1 MTLRAPIH
9 FLILC
14 FIALNAK
21 AEERLGDSPD
31 FVSSTNKVQRIEV
44 LGHKNADDRRSST
57 ATKTVI
63 LEADIVRYGDS
74 SLVDVLKRVPGIS
87 VRGVQGKGGE
97 VRMRGLG
104 SGYTQVMLNGE
115 RAPPGFSLDSISP
128 ELIERIEVAR
138 AATADASTQA
148 IAGSINIILK
158 RKVDMARRDIKL
170 AASSDGGEPGFGIDG
185 LFSDRDG
192 EFSYTISGGIG
203 RSKNVDLSQVD
214 QEELNAAGQL
224 RLARVTSKRDFGQ
237 SDRLNLAP
245 RLMWDLGHGDSINL
259 ESLLR
264 LQHSEGGGEELRL
277 TGLGEQPPLVQDFTR
292 SISDSRQFRSKLTVL
307 HQLASGAKLDLKL
320 GATYNRRESDSQ
332 LEGFDA
338 KALPALSRNINSL
351 ASDYGVSL
359 SGKYLNGYIEG
370 HSFVTGWEGEYNWR
384 AEDRLRQEKAYGRPS
399 IYRDDSYTARV
410 ERLAVFAQ
418 DEWEILPQWSLYMGM
433 RWEGIAT
440 QSEGNTLDDVA
451 NRSTVL
457 SPILQTLWKFAEKD
471 QLRFALSR
479 TYKAPNTRDLIPRR
493 NVANDNSATTP
504 DTKGNPDLRPE
515 LAWGADLAIEHYL
528 EKGGVLSASIY
539 ARQIDDVILP
549 SLMQINGQ
557 WVSQPFNQG
566 RANLRGLELEAKF
579 NLQQH
584 WPDAPALDIRAN
596 VAANWSEVESIA
608 GPDNRLDQ
616 QTPVSANF
624 GVDYKLPGEFLT
636 LGGNYNFQSA
646 ATTRLSNTQTAINP
660 AKRTLDV
667 YGLWKISPAMQLRI
681 SFANI
686 LAEDHI
692 AESLYADQ
700 NGIRQQ
706 TTASQSEMT
715 ARAVLEMRL

>member
-1 MTLRAPIH
+1 MPLRAYIH
-9 FLILC
+9 FLPVC
-14 FIALNAK
+14 FIACAAM
-21 AEERLGDSPD
+21 AEERLGLDESASP
-31 FVSSTNKVQRIEV
+31 STTVNKVQRVEV
-44 LGHKNADDRRSST
+44 LGHKDDRRSST

-87 VRGVQGKGGE
+87 VRGVQGKGGQ

-158 RKVDMARRDIKL
+158 RKVDMSRRDIKL
-170 AASSDGGEPGFGIDG
+170 AASSDGGEPGIAVDG
-185 LFSDRDG
+185 LLSDRDSG
-192 EFSYTISGGIG
+192 FSYTISGGIG
-203 RSKNVDLSQVD
+203 RSKSVDVSHVD
-214 QEELNAAGQL
+214 QEERNTEAVLS
-224 RLARVTSKRDFGQ
+224 LARLTQKRDFGQ

-245 RLMWDLGHGDSINL
+245 RLMWDLGHGNSINL

-264 LQHSEGGGEELRL
+264 FQHSEGGGEELRL
-277 TGLGEQPPLVQDFTR
+277 TGLGEPPPLVRDFTR
-292 SISDSRQFRSKLTVL
+292 SVSDSSQFRSKLSVL

-320 GATYNRRESDSQ
+320 GVTYNRREAESQ
-332 LEGFDA
+332 LEGFDV
-338 KALPALSRNINSL
+338 KDLPALSRNITSL
-351 ASDYGVSL
+351 ASDYGFSL
-359 SGKYLNGYIEG
+359 SGKYMHAYVEG
-370 HSFVTGWEGEYNWR
+370 HSFVIGWEGEYNWR
-384 AEDRLRQEKAYGRPS
+384 AEDKLRQETASGRPS
-399 IYRDDSYTARV
+399 IYRDDSYTAKV

-418 DEWEILPQWSLYMGM
+418 DEWEILPQWSLYMGL
-433 RWEGIAT
+433 RWEEIAT
-440 QSEGNTLDDVA
+440 QSEGNTMDEVS
-451 NRSTVL
+451 NRSSVL
-457 SPILQTLWKFAEKD
+457 SPILQTLWKLAEKD

-493 NVANDNSATTP
+493 NVANDNSSTTP
-504 DTKGNPDLRPE
+504 DTKGNPNLRPE
-515 LAWGADLAIEHYL
+515 LAWGVDLAFEHYL

-549 SLMQINGQ
+549 SLMKINGK

-566 RANLRGLELEAKF
+566 RALLHGAELEAKF
-579 NLQQH
+579 NVKQY
-584 WPDAPALDIRAN
+584 WSDAPALDLRAN

-616 QTPVSANF
+616 QTPISANF
-624 GVDYKLPGEFLT
+624 GVDYKLPGDALT

-660 AKRTLDV
+660 AKRTLDL
-667 YGLWKISPAMQLRI
+667 YGVWKINSAMQLRI

-692 AESLYADQ
+692 AESTYADR

-706 TTASQSEMT
+706 TTTSQSEMT

>member
-1 MTLRAPIH
+1 MPLRTYIYFLPV
-9 FLILC
+9 FLIAC
-14 FIALNAK
+14 TAM
-21 AEERLGDSPD
+21 AEERLGQDEPASPSAP
-31 FVSSTNKVQRIEV
+31 VNKVQRVEV
-44 LGHKNADDRRSST
+44 LGHKDDRRSST

-74 SLVDVLKRVPGIS
+74 SLLDVLRVPGIS

-138 AATADASTQA
+138 SATADASTQA

-158 RKVDMARRDIKL
+158 RKVDMSRRDIKL
-170 AASSDGGEPGFGIDG
+170 AASSDGGEPSLGIDG

-192 EFSYTISGGIG
+192 DFSYTISGGIG
-203 RSKNVDLSQVD
+203 RSKSVDLSEID
-214 QEELNAAGQL
+214 QEERNTDGVLS
-224 RLARVTSKRDFGQ
+224 LARLTDKRDFGQ
-237 SDRLNLAP
+237 SDRLSLAP

-264 LQHSEGGGEELRL
+264 LQRSSGGGEELRL
-277 TGLGEQPPLVQDFTR
+277 TGLGEQPRLVRDF
-292 SISDSRQFRSKLTVL
+292 SSSASDTHQLRSKLSVL

-338 KALPALSRNINSL
+338 KDLPALSRNINSL
-351 ASDYGVSL
+351 ASDYGLSL

-384 AEDRLRQEKAYGRPS
+384 AENRLRQDIAYGKPS
-399 IYRDDSYTARV
+399 VYRDDSYTAKV

-418 DEWEILPQWSLYMGM
+418 DEWEILPQWSLYMGL
-433 RWEGIAT
+433 RWEEIAT
-440 QSEGNTLDDVA
+440 ETQDGMN
-451 NRSTVL
+451 NRSSVL

-479 TYKAPNTRDLIPRR
+479 SYKAPNTRDLISRR

-504 DTKGNPDLRPE
+504 DTQGNPDLRPE
-515 LAWGADLAIEHYL
+515 LAWGADLALEHYL

-539 ARQIDDVILP
+539 ARQIEDVILP

-566 RANLRGLELEAKF
+566 RAHLHGLELEAKF
-579 NLQQH
+579 NLKQY
-584 WPDAPALDIRAN
+584 WSDAPALDIRAN
-596 VAANWSEVESIA
+596 MAANWSEVEAIA

-616 QTPVSANF
+616 QTPISANL
-624 GVDYKLPGEFLT
+624 GVDYKLPGDVLT
-636 LGGNYNFQSA
+636 LGGHYNFQSA
-646 ATTRLSNTQTAINP
+646 AITRLSSTQTAQNP
-660 AKRTLDV
+660 AKRTLDL

-700 NGIRQQ
+700 RGIRQQ
-706 TTASQSEMT
+706 TTTSQSEMT

>member
-1 MTLRAPIH
+1 MPLRAYIYFLPV
-9 FLILC
+9 FLIAC
-14 FIALNAK
+14 TVM
-21 AEERLGDSPD
+21 AEERLGQDEPASPS
-31 FVSSTNKVQRIEV
+31 VSVNKVQRVEV
-44 LGHKNADDRRSST
+44 LGHKDDRRSST

-74 SLVDVLKRVPGIS
+74 SLLDVLKRVPGMS

-158 RKVDMARRDIKL
+158 RKVDLSRRDIKL
-170 AASSDGGEPGFGIDG
+170 AVSSEGGEPSLGMDG

-192 EFSYTISGGIG
+192 DFSYTVAGGIG
-203 RSKNVDLSQVD
+203 RSKNVDVSQID
-214 QEELNAAGQL
+214 QEERNTDGGLS
-224 RLARVTSKRDFGQ
+224 RLTSKRDFGQ

-245 RLMWDLGHGDSINL
+245 RLMWDLGDGDSITL

-264 LQHSEGGGEELRL
+264 FQRSEGGGEELRL
-277 TGLGEQPPLVQDFTR
+277 TRLGEQPALVRDFSR
-292 SISDSRQFRSKLTVL
+292 SVSDTHQLRSKLSVL
-307 HQLASGAKLDLKL
+307 HPLASGAKLDLKL
-320 GATYNRRESDSQ
+320 GATYNRRDSDSQ
-332 LEGFDA
+332 LEGFDTNN
-338 KALPALSRNINSL
+338 LPALSRKISSL
-351 ASDYGVSL
+351 ASDYGLSL
-359 SGKYLNGYIEG
+359 SGKYLNVYVEG

-384 AEDRLRQEKAYGRPS
+384 AEDKLRQETASGRPS
-399 IYRDDSYTARV
+399 IYRDDSYTAKV

-418 DEWEILPQWSLYMGM
+418 DEWEILPQWSLYMGL
-433 RWEGIAT
+433 RWEEIAT
-440 QSEGNTLDDVA
+440 QTQDGAS
-451 NRSTVL
+451 NRSHVL
-457 SPILQTLWKFAEKD
+457 SPILQILWKWAEKD

-479 TYKAPNTRDLIPRR
+479 TYKAPNTRDLIPRQ
-493 NVANDNSATTP
+493 NLANENSATTP

-515 LAWGADLAIEHYL
+515 LAWGADLAFEHYL

-549 SLMQINGQ
+549 SLIKMNGQ
-557 WVSQPFNQG
+557 WISQPLNQG
-566 RANLRGLELEAKF
+566 RALLRGAELEAKF
-579 NLQQH
+579 NLKQY
-584 WPDAPALDIRAN
+584 WPDSPALDIRAN

-608 GPDNRLDQ
+608 GPNNRLDQ
-616 QTPVSANF
+616 QTPISANF
-624 GVDYKLPGEFLT
+624 GVDYKWPGDGLT
-636 LGGNYNFQSA
+636 LGGNYNFQSG

-660 AKRTLDV
+660 AKRTLDL
-667 YGLWKISPAMQLRI
+667 YGVWKISPAMQLRI
-681 SFANI
+681 SFAN
-686 LAEDHI
+686 LFPEDHI

-700 NGIRQQ
+700 SIIRRQ
-706 TTASQSEMT
+706 TTISQSEMT